1 MPKFVDVCVA
11 KPSFSSAYILTFKL
25 KPPSYA
31 VPSNFIHCTLQGGD
45 LLEHFKHVQML
56 DITLCVNQFEASTF
70 PFQAAPLE
78 FKLLRKTLLKCPI
91 QVQDLTVISFRR
103 QNQQLL
109 EIKHFCFRWETWHL
123 QFKFSTPARQGS
135 TSPPLGHGQ
144 WAKAYG
150 LLGGGCW
157 SFELIDALFD
167 VFFWFGFL
175 LGIQLCPWVSGL
187 IQGSCW
193 KSAEF
198 CRSCTKITFKMKGN

>member
-1 MPKFVDVCVA
+1 MPKFVDVGVA

-91 QVQDLTVISFRR
+91 QVQDLMVISFRKVKSATVR
-103 QNQQLL
+103 DKTLL
-109 EIKHFCFRWETWHL
+109 FQMRNL
-123 QFKFSTPARQGS
+123 
-135 TSPPLGHGQ
+135 TSPVQLPHPLGMDNGKSL
-144 WAKAYG
+144 WVAW
-150 LLGGGCW
+150 GGGCW

>member
-1 MPKFVDVCVA
+1 
-11 KPSFSSAYILTFKL
+11 
-25 KPPSYA
+25 
-31 VPSNFIHCTLQGGD
+31 
-45 LLEHFKHVQML
+45 ML

-91 QVQDLTVISFRR
+91 QVQDLMVISFRKVKSATVR
-103 QNQQLL
+103 DKTLL
-109 EIKHFCFRWETWHL
+109 FQMRNL
-123 QFKFSTPARQGS
+123 
-135 TSPPLGHGQ
+135 TSPVQILHPSKAKFNFPTP
-144 WAKAYG
+144 WAWTMGKSLWVAWG
-150 LLGGGCW
+150 GMLKLWIDRCIIWCFLLVW
-157 SFELIDALFD
+157 L
-167 VFFWFGFL
+167 L

>member
-1 MPKFVDVCVA
+1 MLCPA
-11 KPSFSSAYILTFKL
+11 ILYI
-25 KPPSYA
+25 
-31 VPSNFIHCTLQGGD
+31 VHCRGGD

-150 LLGGGCW
+150 LLGGGMLKLW
-157 SFELIDALFD
+157 IDRCII
-167 VFFWFGFL
+167 WCFL
-175 LGIQLCPWVSGL
+175 LIWLSLRNTTLSLSFGTYTRLML
-187 IQGSCW
+187 
-193 KSAEF
+193 
-198 CRSCTKITFKMKGN
+198 KISRILQKLHQDHFQDERKLNIEIKCK

>member
-1 MPKFVDVCVA
+1 MLCPAVL
-11 KPSFSSAYILTFKL
+11 YI
-25 KPPSYA
+25 
-31 VPSNFIHCTLQGGD
+31 VHCRGGD

-150 LLGGGCW
+150 LLGGGGCW

-175 LGIQLCPWVSGL
+175 LGIQLCPWVSRL

>member
-1 MPKFVDVCVA
+1 
-11 KPSFSSAYILTFKL
+11 
-25 KPPSYA
+25 
-31 VPSNFIHCTLQGGD
+31 
-45 LLEHFKHVQML
+45 ML

-91 QVQDLTVISFRR
+91 QVQDLMVISFRKVKSAIVR
-103 QNQQLL
+103 DKTLL
-109 EIKHFCFRWETWHL
+109 FQMRNL
-123 QFKFSTPARQGS
+123 
-135 TSPPLGHGQ
+135 TSPVQILHPSKARFNFPTP
-144 WAKAYG
+144 WAWTMGKSLWVAW
-150 LLGGGCW
+150 GGCW

-198 CRSCTKITFKMKGN
+198 CRSCTKITFKMKGIKY

>member
-1 MPKFVDVCVA
+1 MPKFVDVGVA

-109 EIKHFCFRWETWHL
+109 EIKHFCFR
-123 QFKFSTPARQGS
+123 
-135 TSPPLGHGQ
+135 
-144 WAKAYG
+144 
-150 LLGGGCW
+150 
-157 SFELIDALFD
+157 
-167 VFFWFGFL
+167 
-175 LGIQLCPWVSGL
+175 
-187 IQGSCW
+187 
-193 KSAEF
+193 
-198 CRSCTKITFKMKGN
+198 